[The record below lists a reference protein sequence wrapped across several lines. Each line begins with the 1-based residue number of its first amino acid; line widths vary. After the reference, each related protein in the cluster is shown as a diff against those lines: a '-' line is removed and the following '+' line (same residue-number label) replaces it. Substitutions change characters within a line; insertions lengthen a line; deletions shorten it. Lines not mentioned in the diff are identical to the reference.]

1 MEVPASPTGDSTS
14 PSRIATSP
22 QPDTDASRAPQTETR
37 LTPATG
43 APARARPVKQ
53 YGRKKEEQQ
62 PIEAGEAPARPL
74 ERRSTE
80 VIPETD
86 FPMERT
92 ESPEREEEDK
102 TSPVRRGFMTS
113 SPSSRRAEHSTDPT
127 SEDEGSPVKA
137 KPTRH
142 AVSFKDGLDA
152 LLASSDAEDVSEA
165 GGDDEADDP
174 LAAFVRGKNIQALLA
189 EVDDEFDNAEL
200 NCTPLAK
207 LPTVPDHIKL
217 QTSSSLPTLT
227 PSTLSPSKT
236 STVRRANSPS
246 SPSHALDGIEDILGS
261 LESEEVLPTAQRG
274 KKARRV
280 IDSDEDEDDEE
291 APTAKSKHRSAVPDS
306 SDAEQD
312 EPAAPSTSTSTSAK
326 PASTALSAR
335 DRLLALASKKRTEK
349 EAKDASLRKKTV
361 SPAPKEDE
369 DDLIL
374 SEEERERGKKGKKAT
389 QRKSSKLKPLSKKEE
404 AEMQKMT
411 EAIKRQQEAHLAPS
425 HKAAPSV
432 ADIFKRTR
440 QLSPPPAPINRIRN
454 ASVAPL
460 SALTLS
466 SSDSDAIVTSSP
478 SHIPATPQPGPA
490 GLSLKALGKQCAT
503 SPIDDADMAT
513 PVPHR
518 VRMPKPPPGWG
529 VKKVEPVAAEED
541 DEEELLSLDEMN
553 RRADEKRK
561 KEEKAKRLREAKM
574 AALRAAKEQAQR
586 QQAEDSD
593 SDLDIEGA
601 PGASKKKKAVG
612 RKVDPRHLSA
622 QTPVRPKSEALRV
635 LARFGGVNL
644 AHPPSDDA
652 DPSESQLVTA
662 AKTFGSHLDPKNE
675 YRPSPAKRTS
685 RRAATAAPPT
695 ITLDVLGEGLLKKN
709 AIYNV
714 KLRTMK
720 QTKYRQ
726 KQLEEQARPAE
737 QPQIASVNV
746 KEILEKKQKQ
756 AEEDEEMED
765 AEDGDYRED
774 GADAEEAYDS
784 AAGASDSDDPF
795 GGHDSDAPMQP
806 TRSRNT
812 GVGDA
817 EEDEGEIDSE
827 GEPVMPRSSQNSER
841 LRGAL
846 LDEDDEE
853 EEAPVGAADEES
865 EMPPPAATRRTV
877 KVRIMDDDDSQDAIA
892 EPAPTEVVTTA
903 APPKEPKTP
912 AGGRFA
918 LGGLLGDAGDA
929 GGFSQFFDSQFSQG
943 GDDEGDGFL
952 RPKDGDF
959 DAPAP
964 TMFAA
969 QPLISTAERAAD
981 AARLEARGGFNDFE
995 PGTPREAPAP
1005 RQYINDK
1012 GFLTQT
1018 RPANLFDSPSDSP
1031 MQFYR
1036 NSLSTRDSQSQAL
1049 DETQVA
1055 TAQTPTQ
1062 APRDSTKLRR
1072 TNALVAF
1079 DSMTDIAPTE
1089 VQLAPTE
1096 NVGSRSTDDQ
1106 TVETQETQDAMP
1118 SAAQPT
1124 LASTKNAFDLL
1135 RAGAAQDPD
1144 TVAPALP
1151 KRRERNQ
1158 FVDAE
1163 ANLSDEEEALGLGGV
1178 SGDEDEDGHD
1188 AELESLVDN
1197 EEVDREIQDEQDR
1210 LAAERYAEDQAK
1222 ADEAAQLRAQRI
1234 VDGKERQ
1241 KRKGYLSDD
1250 DFDDDYIN
1258 NRRPREKRQRVED
1271 MTTAQLKENEE
1282 TQAFGTTLETAC
1294 VPTAKPGEYNFLE
1307 AQEQSEGEDDD
1318 RDEGEGGIVDVFGR
1332 KESPVPVRS
1341 IHEARAMAI
1350 QMQKEKYGGGEDM
1363 LAMEVEEEE
1372 RFLRGFSPDVGSSSP
1387 VAPLKLNNRVTAK
1400 LSTTTVVQAT
1410 RTDDYD
1416 ELDSQYSLVRIESAQ
1431 LSIQYKASDD
1441 LHVAGVNGSRGG
1453 QAITSFKQNRAKLA
1467 AKADGGVASKTKA
1480 LGPRASRLAD
1490 IRRGGFA

>member
-1 MEVPASPTGDSTS
+1 MEGPASPKGDSTS

-37 LTPATG
+37 LTPATSAATA

-53 YGRKKEEQQ
+53 YGRKKEE
-62 PIEAGEAPARPL
+62 PTAEAVEGTARPL

-102 TSPVRRGFMTS
+102 TSPVRKGIMTS
-113 SPSSRRAEHSTDPT
+113 SPTSRRAEHSTDPT

-137 KPTRH
+137 KPNRR

-152 LLASSDAEDVSEA
+152 LLASSDGEDASEA
-165 GGDDEADDP
+165 GGDDEANDP
-174 LAAFVRGKNIQALLA
+174 LAAFVRGKNVQALLA

-200 NCTPLAK
+200 NGTPLAN
-207 LPTVPDHIKL
+207 LPAVPDHIRL
-217 QTSSSLPTLT
+217 LTSSSLPTLT

-236 STVRRANSPS
+236 STARRANSPS
-246 SPSHALDGIEDILGS
+246 SPSHALDEIEDILGS

-280 IDSDEDEDDEE
+280 IDSDDSNDED

-306 SDAEQD
+306 SDADED
-312 EPAAPSTSTSTSAK
+312 EPAIPSTSTSAK
-326 PASTALSAR
+326 PSSTAMSAR
-335 DRLLALASKKRTEK
+335 DRLLALASKKRTQM

-361 SPAPKEDE
+361 SPAPEEDE

-374 SEEERERGKKGKKAT
+374 SDEGRERGKKGKKAT
-389 QRKSSKLKPLSKKEE
+389 QQKKSKLKPLSKKEE

-440 QLSPPPAPINRIRN
+440 QLSPPLAPINRIRN

-466 SSDSDAIVTSSP
+466 SSESDAIVTSSP
-478 SHIPATPQPGPA
+478 SHVAATPQPGPA
-490 GLSLKALGKQCAT
+490 GLSLKALGKQRAT

-518 VRMPKPPPGWG
+518 VRVPKPPPGWG
-529 VKKVEPVAAEED
+529 IKKVESVAVEED
-541 DEEELLSLDEMN
+541 EEEELLSLDEMN
-553 RRADEKRK
+553 RRAEEKRK
-561 KEEKAKRLREAKM
+561 KEEKAKRLRDAKM
-574 AALRAAKEQAQR
+574 AALRVAKEQAQR
-586 QQAEDSD
+586 RQAENSD

-601 PGASKKKKAVG
+601 PGTSKKKKAAG
-612 RKVDPRHLSA
+612 RKVDPRDLSA

-714 KLRTMK
+714 KLRMMK

-756 AEEDEEMED
+756 AEEDDEMED
-765 AEDGDYRED
+765 AADRDYQEDGTD
-774 GADAEEAYDS
+774 ADEAYDS

-795 GGHDSDAPMQP
+795 GSNASDAPIQP
-806 TRSRNT
+806 TRPRKRS
-812 GVGDA
+812 VEDA
-817 EEDEGEIDSE
+817 EEDEGEVDSE

-841 LRGAL
+841 VRGAL
-846 LDEDDEE
+846 LDEDGDEE
-853 EEAPVGAADEES
+853 ETHVGAADEES
-865 EMPPPAATRRTV
+865 ELPPPAATRRTV
-877 KVRIMDDDDSQDAIA
+877 KVRIMEDDDSQDASA
-892 EPAPTEVVTTA
+892 EPAPTEVVMTA

-912 AGGRFA
+912 AGGRLA
-918 LGGLLGDAGDA
+918 LGGLLGDTGDA

-943 GDDEGDGFL
+943 GDEVGDGFL

-1031 MQFYR
+1031 MQYYR

-1049 DETQVA
+1049 DETQLA

-1089 VQLAPTE
+1089 VQSAPIE

-1106 TVETQETQDAMP
+1106 SDETQETQDAMP

-1135 RAGAAQDPD
+1135 RAGAAQDLG

-1197 EEVDREIQDEQDR
+1197 EEVDREVQDEQDR

-1307 AQEQSEGEDDD
+1307 TQEQSEGEDDD
-1318 RDEGEGGIVDVFGR
+1318 RDEGEGGVVDVFGR

-1341 IHEARAMAI
+1341 IYEARAIAI

-1363 LAMEVEEEE
+1363 LAMEIEEEE
-1372 RFLRGFSPDVGSSSP
+1372 RFLRAFSPDVGSSSP

-1400 LSTTTVVQAT
+1400 LTTTTVVQAT

-1416 ELDSQYSLVRIESAQ
+1416 ELDSQYSLVRKESAQ
-1431 LSIQYKASDD
+1431 LSIQYKATDD
-1441 LHVAGVNGSRGG
+1441 LQVAGVNGSHGG

-1467 AKADGGVASKTKA
+1467 TKADGGAASKTKA

-1490 IRRGGFA
+1490 IRKGGFA

>member
-1 MEVPASPTGDSTS
+1 MQGPASPTGASTS

-22 QPDTDASRAPQTETR
+22 QPETDASRAPQTETR
-37 LTPATG
+37 LTPATSAATA

-53 YGRKKEEQQ
+53 YGRKKEE
-62 PIEAGEAPARPL
+62 PTVEAVEGTARPL

-92 ESPEREEEDK
+92 ESPERGEEEDR
-102 TSPVRRGFMTS
+102 TSPVRKGFMTS
-113 SPSSRRAEHSTDPT
+113 SPTSRRAEHSTDPT
-127 SEDEGSPVKA
+127 SEDEGSPVKV
-137 KPTRH
+137 KPNRR
-142 AVSFKDGLDA
+142 AVSFKDGLGA
-152 LLASSDAEDVSEA
+152 LLASSDGEDASEA
-165 GGDDEADDP
+165 GGDEEGDDP

-200 NCTPLAK
+200 NGTPLAK

-236 STVRRANSPS
+236 STVRRVNSPS
-246 SPSHALDGIEDILGS
+246 SPSHALDEIEDILGS
-261 LESEEVLPTAQRG
+261 IESEEVLPTAQRG

-280 IDSDEDEDDEE
+280 IDSDEDEED

-306 SDAEQD
+306 SDAEED
-312 EPAAPSTSTSTSAK
+312 EPAAPSTSTSAK
-326 PASTALSAR
+326 PASTAMSAR
-335 DRLLALASKKRTEK
+335 DRLLALASMKRTEK

-361 SPAPKEDE
+361 SPAPEEDE

-374 SEEERERGKKGKKAT
+374 SDDERERSKKGKKAT
-389 QRKSSKLKPLSKKEE
+389 QQKKSKLKPLSKKEE

-490 GLSLKALGKQCAT
+490 GLSLKALGKQRAT

-518 VRMPKPPPGWG
+518 VRVPKPPPGWG
-529 VKKVEPVAAEED
+529 IKKVEPVAAEED

-586 QQAEDSD
+586 GQAEESD

-601 PGASKKKKAVG
+601 PGASKKKKAAG
-612 RKVDPRHLSA
+612 RKVDPRDLSA

-720 QTKYRQ
+720 QSRYRQ

-765 AEDGDYRED
+765 AEDGDYHEGGD
-774 GADAEEAYDS
+774 EEEPYNS

-795 GGHDSDAPMQP
+795 GGNDSDAPIQL
-806 TRSRNT
+806 TRPRKKS
-812 GVGDA
+812 VDDA
-817 EEDEGEIDSE
+817 EEDEGEVDSE

-841 LRGAL
+841 MRGAL

-853 EEAPVGAADEES
+853 EETQAGAADKES

-877 KVRIMDDDDSQDAIA
+877 KVRIMEDDDSQDASA
-892 EPAPTEVVTTA
+892 EPAPTEVVMTA

-912 AGGRFA
+912 AGGRLA
-918 LGGLLGDAGDA
+918 LGGLLGDAGDG

-943 GDDEGDGFL
+943 GDDVGDGFL

-1018 RPANLFDSPSDSP
+1018 RPANLCDSPSDSP
-1031 MQFYR
+1031 MQYYR

-1049 DETQVA
+1049 DETQLA

-1089 VQLAPTE
+1089 VQSAPTE

-1106 TVETQETQDAMP
+1106 TDETQETQDAMP

-1135 RAGAAQDPD
+1135 RAGAAQDSD
-1144 TVAPALP
+1144 TAAPVLP

-1163 ANLSDEEEALGLGGV
+1163 ANLSDEEALGLGGV

-1197 EEVDREIQDEQDR
+1197 EEVDREVQDEQDR

-1307 AQEQSEGEDDD
+1307 TQEQSEGEDDD

-1387 VAPLKLNNRVTAK
+1387 VAPLKLNNRITAK

-1416 ELDSQYSLVRIESAQ
+1416 ELDSQYSLVRKESAQ
-1431 LSIQYKASDD
+1431 LSIQYKATDD
-1441 LHVAGVNGSRGG
+1441 LQVAGVNGSRGG

-1490 IRRGGFA
+1490 IRKGGFA

>member
-1 MEVPASPTGDSTS
+1 MEDPEAHKSDATS

-37 LTPATG
+37 LTPATSA
-43 APARARPVKQ
+43 APARTRPIKQ
-53 YGRKKEEQQ
+53 YGRKKEGQ
-62 PIEAGEAPARPL
+62 PAETEAGTGTTRPL
-74 ERRSTE
+74 ECRSTE
-80 VIPETD
+80 IIPETD

-92 ESPEREEEDK
+92 ESPEREEEEDK
-102 TSPVRRGFMTS
+102 TSPVRKNVMTS
-113 SPSSRRAEHSTDPT
+113 SPTSRRAEHSTDPT
-127 SEDEGSPVKA
+127 SEDESSPAKA
-137 KPTRH
+137 KPSRR
-142 AVSFKDGLDA
+142 AVAFKDGLDA
-152 LLASSDAEDVSEA
+152 LLASSDGEDASEA
-165 GGDDEADDP
+165 GGDEEADDS

-189 EVDDEFDNAEL
+189 EVDDEFDNAEH
-200 NCTPLAK
+200 NGIPLAK
-207 LPTVPDHIKL
+207 FPAIQDRVRI

-227 PSTLSPSKT
+227 PSTLSPLRT
-236 STVRRANSPS
+236 SPARRANSPP
-246 SPSHALDGIEDILGS
+246 SPSHALDEIEDILGS
-261 LESEEVLPTAQRG
+261 VESEEVLPTAQRS

-280 IDSDEDEDDEE
+280 IDSDDEEDDE
-291 APTAKSKHRSAVPDS
+291 PPVTSKHRSAVPDS

-312 EPAAPSTSTSTSAK
+312 EPAAPSISNSAK
-326 PASTALSAR
+326 PASTAASSR
-335 DRLLALASKKRTEK
+335 DRLFALASKKRTERG
-349 EAKDASLRKKTV
+349 AKHASLRKKTV
-361 SPAPKEDE
+361 SPAPADDE

-374 SEEERERGKKGKKAT
+374 SDKERERGKTGKKAAQQKKT
-389 QRKSSKLKPLSKKEE
+389 KLKPLSKKEE

-460 SALTLS
+460 AALTLS
-466 SSDSDAIVTSSP
+466 SSESDAIVTSSP
-478 SHIPATPQPGPA
+478 SHVPATPQPGHA
-490 GLSLKALGKQCAT
+490 KLSLKALGKQRAT

-518 VRMPKPPPGWG
+518 VRMPKPPPGRG
-529 VKKVEPVAAEED
+529 LKKVEPVAAGED
-541 DEEELLSLDEMN
+541 DDEELLSLNEMN
-553 RRADEKRK
+553 RRMEEKRK

-586 QQAEDSD
+586 QQAADSD

-601 PGASKKKKAVG
+601 PGASKTKNTAGKM
-612 RKVDPRHLSA
+612 VDPHGLSA
-622 QTPVRPKSEALRV
+622 QTPVRPKNEALRV

-652 DPSESQLVTA
+652 DPSESQLVAA

-685 RRAATAAPPT
+685 RRAATAAPPA

-709 AIYNV
+709 AIANV

-737 QPQIASVNV
+737 QPQIASFNV
-746 KEILEKKQKQ
+746 KEILEKRKKQ

-765 AEDGDYRED
+765 AEDGDYQERGNDE
-774 GADAEEAYDS
+774 AEPYDS

-795 GGHDSDAPMQP
+795 GGNDSDSPVQP
-806 TRSRNT
+806 PQLRKNGT
-812 GVGDA
+812 DEA
-817 EEDEGEIDSE
+817 EEDEVDSE

-841 LRGAL
+841 VRGAL
-846 LDEDDEE
+846 IDEDDDEE
-853 EEAPVGAADEES
+853 ETQAGAADEES
-865 EMPPPAATRRTV
+865 QMPPPATTRRTT
-877 KVRIMDDDDSQDAIA
+877 KVRIVEDDSQDASA
-892 EPAPTEVVTTA
+892 EPAPTEFVVTA
-903 APPKEPKTP
+903 APPNEPKTP
-912 AGGRFA
+912 AAGRLA
-918 LGGLLGDAGDA
+918 LGGLLGDAIDA
-929 GGFSQFFDSQFSQG
+929 GGFSQFFDSQFSQS
-943 GDDEGDGFL
+943 GDNMGDGFL

-1031 MQFYR
+1031 VQYYR
-1036 NSLSTRDSQSQAL
+1036 NSLSTRDSQSQSL
-1049 DETQVA
+1049 DETQLA
-1055 TAQTPTQ
+1055 SAHTPSQ
-1062 APRDSTKLRR
+1062 ASRDSTKLRR

-1089 VQLAPTE
+1089 VQPAPTE
-1096 NVGSRSTDDQ
+1096 IVGSRSTAGQIDETQ
-1106 TVETQETQDAMP
+1106 ETQETQDGMP

-1124 LASTKNAFDLL
+1124 LASAKNAFDVL
-1135 RAGAAQDPD
+1135 RAGAAQDP
-1144 TVAPALP
+1144 VIAPAVS

-1197 EEVDREIQDEQDR
+1197 EEVDREVQDEQDR

-1307 AQEQSEGEDDD
+1307 TQEQSEGEDVDP
-1318 RDEGEGGIVDVFGR
+1318 DEGEGSVVDVFGR
-1332 KESPVPVRS
+1332 KESPVPIRS
-1341 IHEARAMAI
+1341 IHEARTMAI
-1350 QMQKEKYGGGEDM
+1350 QMQKEKYDGGEDM
-1363 LAMEVEEEE
+1363 LAMEIEEEE
-1372 RFLRGFSPDVGSSSP
+1372 RFLRAISPVVGSSSP
-1387 VAPLKLNNRVTAK
+1387 VAPLKLNNRIMAK
-1400 LSTTTVVQAT
+1400 LSTTTVIQAT

-1416 ELDSQYSLVRIESAQ
+1416 GLDTQYSLVGKDSAQ
-1431 LSIQYKASDD
+1431 VSIQYKATDD
-1441 LHVAGVNGSRGG
+1441 LQVAGVNGSRGG
-1453 QAITSFKQNRAKLA
+1453 QAITSFKQTRPKLA
-1467 AKADGGVASKTKA
+1467 ARTDGGAASKTKA
-1480 LGPRASRLAD
+1480 LGPRTSRLAD
-1490 IRRGGFA
+1490 IRKGGFA